1 MPTYLVEVHV
11 PGSRADAARA
21 AGGRARTA
29 AQELSRAGTPIQY
42 LRTTFLP
49 TDETCFHLFEASS
62 GAAVEEVS
70 RVAQLGGGRIVLAVE
85 AS

>member
-1 MPTYLVEVHV
+1 MSSH
-11 PGSRADAARA
+11 
-21 AGGRARTA
+21 
-29 AQELSRAGTPIQY
+29 

-62 GAAVEEVS
+62 GEAVEEVS